1 MCYHVNSRLKTGV
14 SIMGTYMNWFIA
26 MNLHAKLVQLRK
38 KKGLTQQQMAEAAGI
53 HLTQI
58 KRYESGASQPSLEAL
73 KKIAVALSVTTDSLL
88 FEETERGPDEDLRL
102 QFETITRMP
111 KKERQIIREL
121 LEGMIIKYEAQR
133 WQQQRTAS

>member
-1 MCYHVNSRLKTGV
+1 
-14 SIMGTYMNWFIA
+14 MGTYMNWFIA